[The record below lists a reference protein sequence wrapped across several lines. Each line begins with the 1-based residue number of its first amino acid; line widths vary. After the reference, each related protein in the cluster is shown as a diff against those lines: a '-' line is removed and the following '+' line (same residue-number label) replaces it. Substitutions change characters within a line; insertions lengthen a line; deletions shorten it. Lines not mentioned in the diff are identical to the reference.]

1 MILPH
6 GHDHDSTET
15 RNPEQDRSHRI
26 DACWVFVSEYE
37 LDCMSKALVFCGPAD
52 LERRA
57 QIHRRR
63 TGCKPATELK
73 RAQYSFILV
82 MRIPEVSMASTS
94 VTLGPHWDEFIAL
107 MLKEG
112 RYGST
117 SELIRASLR
126 LIEEHEGQRARLR
139 VALMEGKQSGDAGP
153 LDMDEI
159 KREARSRS
167 DASDA

>member
-1 MILPH
+1 MRAILIY
-6 GHDHDSTET
+6 
-15 RNPEQDRSHRI
+15 RI
-26 DACWVFVSEYE
+26 HAYSE
-37 LDCMSKALVFCGPAD
+37 M
-52 LERRA
+52 
-57 QIHRRR
+57 
-63 TGCKPATELK
+63 
-73 RAQYSFILV
+73 
-82 MRIPEVSMASTS
+82 SMASTS

-126 LIEEHEGQRARLR
+126 LMEEQEGQRARLR

-167 DASDA
+167 GASDA

>member
-1 MILPH
+1 
-6 GHDHDSTET
+6 
-15 RNPEQDRSHRI
+15 
-26 DACWVFVSEYE
+26 
-37 LDCMSKALVFCGPAD
+37 
-52 LERRA
+52 
-57 QIHRRR
+57 
-63 TGCKPATELK
+63 
-73 RAQYSFILV
+73 
-82 MRIPEVSMASTS
+82 MRISEMSMASTS

-126 LIEEHEGQRARLR
+126 LMEEQEGQRARLR

-153 LDMDEI
+153 LDMDAI

-167 DASDA
+167 GASDA